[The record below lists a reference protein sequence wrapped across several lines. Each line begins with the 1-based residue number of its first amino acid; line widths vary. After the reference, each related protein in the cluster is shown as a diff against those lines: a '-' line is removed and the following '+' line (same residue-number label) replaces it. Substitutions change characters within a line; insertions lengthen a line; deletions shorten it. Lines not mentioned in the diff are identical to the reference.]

1 MPQQNYYND
10 VPFGDMLFE
19 GKAGDDNSE
28 FTGSLMD
35 TSINNAAFE
44 FGFPV
49 EFFLDMLCRY
59 GVKGIY
65 SDPCSPR
72 GWFYGKFTFFFPL
85 NSDASGDDTEIAPPQ
100 RSTTYPLHSSSTR
113 SSCS

>member
-1 MPQQNYYND
+1 MVKNFFRPDRNSCRRGICSNDCRDILTPLFSLPRGKNSGGNPIPIHLQQNYYND

-19 GKAGDDNSE
+19 GKDGDENAD

-35 TSINNAAFE
+35 TSINNAVLE

-59 GVKGIY
+59 GWR
-65 SDPCSPR
+65 D
-72 GWFYGKFTFFFPL
+72 F
-85 NSDASGDDTEIAPPQ
+85 D
-100 RSTTYPLHSSSTR
+100 
-113 SSCS
+113 